1 MISLR
6 TYLYNYLFRLQ
17 VRYYIY
23 VYTLLSQNY
32 DNIGIWDL
40 VILQIKIFKS
50 KISLQSLIN
59 VNFLITIR
67 YIKVKV
73 SQVKFFD
80 LFFWPVTW
88 ETLKLDNEFR
98 YLRQFVIHVYTMLFG
113 VIEYVWVIRYNLNGI
128 HYIFFKQNFTLIL
141 QRFVIFKSNTSVY
154 TSIHLFYLKLRF
166 IFFPVLLTCCFTI
179 LLLDFLSINLLRQL
193 TIWLV
198 FGLIFFWLISGFNFF
213 LKRYRFG
220 KFTSSIQ
227 RFWKRTNTYFWLIE
241 GFLFI
246 LFFYYYLNS
255 SQEVYYMYDESNLN
269 QTHLTSLVSFYFSSS
284 LLAILII
291 YAAYLLHNL
300 VNYTFSQLLLHL
312 VLITV
317 GIIYIF
323 ILETYQFYYI
333 ITLFFENTWV
343 FDADI
348 NTWQLTFELP
358 KIRVKQQY
366 LLLAMIAKYWHFIFI
381 FFSWLFLV
389 TKSFEQRRVYYNLFT
404 LNFQNLILLMLLNCL
419 FISNWLKWVIRRY
432 FDIVYYWFFVDFN
445 NWASLNFADEIIL
458 FLLNFL

>member
-1 MISLR
+1 
-6 TYLYNYLFRLQ
+6 
-17 VRYYIY
+17 
-23 VYTLLSQNY
+23 
-32 DNIGIWDL
+32 
-40 VILQIKIFKS
+40 
-50 KISLQSLIN
+50 
-59 VNFLITIR
+59 
-67 YIKVKV
+67 
-73 SQVKFFD
+73 
-80 LFFWPVTW
+80 
-88 ETLKLDNEFR
+88 
-98 YLRQFVIHVYTMLFG
+98 MLFG

-291 YAAYLLHNL
+291 YL
-300 VNYTFSQLLLHL
+300 S
-312 VLITV
+312 LIH
-317 GIIYIF
+317 I
-323 ILETYQFYYI
+323 
-333 ITLFFENTWV
+333 
-343 FDADI
+343 
-348 NTWQLTFELP
+348 
-358 KIRVKQQY
+358 
-366 LLLAMIAKYWHFIFI
+366 
-381 FFSWLFLV
+381 
-389 TKSFEQRRVYYNLFT
+389 
-404 LNFQNLILLMLLNCL
+404 
-419 FISNWLKWVIRRY
+419 
-432 FDIVYYWFFVDFN
+432 
-445 NWASLNFADEIIL
+445 
-458 FLLNFL
+458 